1 MLEGQIGLSYLHIF
15 ARKDKT
21 DYSYLKFSSLA
32 ENAFGRLGMGVVLV
46 VQDDMVTKSLDS
58 ISSQKNIVH

>member
-1 MLEGQIGLSYLHIF
+1 MLEGQIGLCCLCIF
-15 ARKDKT
+15 ARKDNT

-32 ENAFGRLGMGVVLV
+32 ESAFGRLGMRVVLT

-58 ISSQKNIVH
+58 VSSQKNIVH